1 MPAVSGVPHC
11 GTGQI
16 GAFGV
21 CRLIAGCTA
30 ARHGEAMRA
39 TATAADRWPPLLVLL
54 TALLTA
60 AACAPLLAIRTPAM
74 VDYINHLARMELLA
88 APGAPVAY
96 RIGWHLMPN
105 LAMDIMVP
113 WLARVMPVE
122 AAARLFFGVTQL
134 LLVSGA
140 VALEFSVKRRIGL
153 AGLVALA
160 VLFSLPFAWGLVNF
174 SFGLGIAQWGL
185 AAWTV
190 FTARPLWQ
198 RALLHAAVVAA
209 LFAAHFFALG
219 IYGLV
224 VGLIELPPL
233 LHPRLQLRRAGELV
247 AVLAAP
253 VLLLLAAMAATG
265 SGIGEDVLEWDFGL
279 KLIWLLRFFNVYDLR
294 VSVGLAAAVAL
305 LIVWASARRGLRP
318 TSVGLRIAAGLAL
331 LYLLLPRRLFGVAY
345 VDVRVI
351 AAAALILPAF
361 VHMQR
366 SRAVAAALV
375 LIAVV
380 NAGVSVAAWA
390 ALARDYDEFRASF
403 VALAPG
409 TAVLTA
415 VAAESGAADAPLYYA
430 PTLAAPARGVFVAS
444 LYAAGGMQPL
454 APAPAFAQLAVAQ
467 AIDYLPVPLASLGA
481 GGHPLRHATHWRRD
495 YRYLHVIGSLGATP
509 LPGLTELVRGRRF
522 VLYEV
527 KRGPA

>member
-1 MPAVSGVPHC
+1 M
-11 GTGQI
+11 
-16 GAFGV
+16 
-21 CRLIAGCTA
+21 
-30 ARHGEAMRA
+30 
-39 TATAADRWPPLLVLL
+39 
-54 TALLTA
+54 
-60 AACAPLLAIRTPAM
+60 
-74 VDYINHLARMELLA
+74 
-88 APGAPVAY
+88 
-96 RIGWHLMPN
+96 
-105 LAMDIMVP
+105 
-113 WLARVMPVE
+113 
-122 AAARLFFGVTQL
+122 
-134 LLVSGA
+134 
-140 VALEFSVKRRIGL
+140 
-153 AGLVALA
+153 
-160 VLFSLPFAWGLVNF
+160 
-174 SFGLGIAQWGL
+174 
-185 AAWTV
+185 
-190 FTARPLWQ
+190 
-198 RALLHAAVVAA
+198 
-209 LFAAHFFALG
+209 
-219 IYGLV
+219 
-224 VGLIELPPL
+224 
-233 LHPRLQLRRAGELV
+233 
-247 AVLAAP
+247 
-253 VLLLLAAMAATG
+253 
-265 SGIGEDVLEWDFGL
+265 
-279 KLIWLLRFFNVYDLR
+279 
-294 VSVGLAAAVAL
+294 
-305 LIVWASARRGLRP
+305 
-318 TSVGLRIAAGLAL
+318 
-331 LYLLLPRRLFGVAY
+331 LPRRLFGVAY

-481 GGHPLRHATHWRRD
+481 GGHPLRHAAHWRRD
-495 YRYLHVIGSLGATP
+495 YRYLYVIGSLGATP